1 VLSKSSLTREN
12 LARLPWKAI
21 ARWWITGG
29 SFVLIG
35 LATLYLVIDVF
46 RMPMLW
52 GTLVAAEATTLL
64 RFVINDRW
72 VFGNGR
78 PTWRRLGQ
86 FHLANAGGF
95 VIWWAVINILP
106 KWGVQYLIASVAGTA
121 CSVVVSMATNF
132 LWIWRKQVN
141 PTTSQVRAASAT
153 EAVDA
158 G

>member
-1 VLSKSSLTREN
+1 VLSKSSLSRET
-12 LARLPWKAI
+12 LRRLPWKAI
-21 ARWWITGG
+21 VRWWIAGG

-52 GTLVAAEATTLL
+52 GTLAAAEATTLL

-78 PTWRRLGQ
+78 PTWRRLAQ
-86 FHLANAGGF
+86 FHIANAGGF

-121 CSVVVSMATNF
+121 CSVMINMVTNF
-132 LWIWRKQVN
+132 FWVWRSNDHSPASKA
-141 PTTSQVRAASAT
+141 SEAAG
-153 EAVDA
+153 VQ
-158 G
+158 